1 MSFFFIL
8 HDIGWTFQS
17 GTNIAWVVDTLAY
30 AKNRFKLS
38 KPRWSKFI
46 NEKNATLINHYERND
61 SSLET
66 IENFHCIGDYTY
78 KILPNTVEAAVASS
92 YNLFNKLKELPSV
105 K

>member
-1 MSFFFIL
+1 MKFIRISHYQL
-8 HDIGWTFQS
+8 LSTGSRFIPVLKLK
-17 GTNIAWVVDTLAY
+17 NEL
-30 AKNRFKLS
+30 KNRFKLS

-92 YNLFNKLKELPSV
+92 YNLFNKLRKLPSV